1 MAKSKK
7 SKKVVNKLLFL
18 FGALILLFV
27 VSWFG
32 YRGWLYYK
40 AKFRRY
46 AEFGID
52 IPENYSIHGI
62 DVSKYQSIIAWEE
75 VQKMQVRDVKL
86 GFAFIKATE
95 GVNNIDALFRR
106 NWKKSKQAGIIRGAY
121 HFFVAT
127 KDGRKQAENFINMVD
142 LEKGDLPP
150 VLDVE
155 QTNGV
160 SKEVLRKE
168 VRKWL
173 NTICDNYGVKPIIYT
188 NVDFYNQYLGGTDF
202 DDYPLW
208 VAHYYQEHKPRITR
222 DWIFWQHS
230 EEGRVNGILSRVDF
244 NVFSGDSLE
253 FRNILIN

>member
-1 MAKSKK
+1 MAKK
-7 SKKVVNKLLFL
+7 SKKKVARKLLFL
-18 FGALILLFV
+18 FGALILLFA

-46 AEFGID
+46 PQFGID

-127 KDGRKQAENFINMVD
+127 KD
-142 LEKGDLPP
+142 
-150 VLDVE
+150 
-155 QTNGV
+155 
-160 SKEVLRKE
+160 
-168 VRKWL
+168 
-173 NTICDNYGVKPIIYT
+173 
-188 NVDFYNQYLGGTDF
+188 
-202 DDYPLW
+202 
-208 VAHYYQEHKPRITR
+208 
-222 DWIFWQHS
+222 
-230 EEGRVNGILSRVDF
+230 
-244 NVFSGDSLE
+244 
-253 FRNILIN
+253 